1 MMMCASLAMV
11 SCSGNKQVQQPDD
24 STDNLTLYVG
34 SYSEPGDSAL
44 RVYTLDAATG
54 ATKCLGVLPVANA
67 SYFTQAPS
75 GMIYCV
81 SESDLGNSS
90 VSALRPRGNG
100 VLPEIVGSQPAG
112 GASPCYIAVSPDDRF
127 VVTANYE
134 GGNVSVYPVDRSGAL
149 SPMNEL
155 ISFSGKGPVA
165 ERQGQ
170 SHPHCIAF
178 TPDGKY
184 MLVDDLGT
192 DRIHQFAVKHNSDS
206 LTAAAPDN
214 DIVIKPGSGPR
225 HIVFNA
231 KGDMAYL
238 INEISDE
245 VTVLKYDGQNLDP
258 VQYIPADTVGAGGA
272 GDIHLS
278 PDGRHLYASLRLKND
293 GIAVFDVDPS
303 TGLLTHKAHIA
314 TAGHPRN
321 FTLTP
326 DGRMMLVACRDGNVV
341 EIFAVDP
348 ESGALTKT
356 DRIIDVTKPVCVK
369 IIDPE
374 AVK

>member
-1 MMMCASLAMV
+1 MLCAAVALT
-11 SCSGNKQVQQPDD
+11 SCSGNKQAQQPDGD
-24 STDNLTLYVG
+24 ADNLTLYVG

-44 RVYTLDAATG
+44 RVYSLNPSTG
-54 ATKCLGVLPVANA
+54 EARCLGALPVANA

-81 SESDLGNSS
+81 SESDLGHSS
-90 VSALRPRGNG
+90 VSALRPMGRD
-100 VLPEIVGSQPAG
+100 VEPEIVGSQPAG
-112 GASPCYIAVSPDDRF
+112 GSSPCYIAVSPDGRF
-127 VVTANYE
+127 VATANYE
-134 GGNVSVYPVDRSGAL
+134 GGNVSVYPVDRTGAL

-155 ISFSGKGPVA
+155 IGFSGNGPI
-165 ERQGQ
+165 EGRQAQ
-170 SHPHCIAF
+170 PHPHCIAF

-192 DRIHQFAVKHNSDS
+192 DRIHQFTVKYQADS
-206 LTAAAPDN
+206 LTAATPDT
-214 DIVIKPGSGPR
+214 DVVIKPASGPR

-245 VTVLKYDGQNLDP
+245 VTVLKYDGQKLDP

-303 TGLLTHKAHIA
+303 TGLLTHKAHVA

-356 DRIIDVTKPVCVK
+356 DNTIEVPKPVCVK
-369 IIDPE
+369 FIDPE
-374 AVK
+374 AGR